1 MIPTHKLFNSQNY
14 FLILNQLMKFESRQ
28 APNFASS
35 KLYRVVFQSGMIYSM
50 KDKSI
55 LKVYIKHLPRF
66 ALYQNIVKHH

>member
-1 MIPTHKLFNSQNY
+1 
-14 FLILNQLMKFESRQ
+14 MKFESRQ